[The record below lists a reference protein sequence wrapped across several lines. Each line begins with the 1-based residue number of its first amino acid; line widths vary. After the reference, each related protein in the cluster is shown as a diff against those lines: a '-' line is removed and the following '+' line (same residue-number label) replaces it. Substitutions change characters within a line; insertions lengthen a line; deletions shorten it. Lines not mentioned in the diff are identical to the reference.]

1 MPSTLD
7 ELKSSR
13 LPLRRA
19 QLLRQ
24 LLHALGQ
31 HAVAGT
37 DQEGAFAPVLGLQAR
52 VVMVKRGLNASFE
65 LRQRIDIDYTLD
77 AGEFRD
83 QLGLLVGL
91 GHEPPQ
97 YGHLGELFAYNGL

>member
-1 MPSTLD
+1 
-7 ELKSSR
+7 
-13 LPLRRA
+13 
-19 QLLRQ
+19 
-24 LLHALGQ
+24 
-31 HAVAGT
+31 
-37 DQEGAFAPVLGLQAR
+37 
-52 VVMVKRGLNASFE
+52 MVKRGLNASFE